1 MEHSRFVHLHCHT
14 EYSLLDGAN
23 KVEKLFQRIKS
34 LKQPAVAMTDHGNMF
49 GAVEFY
55 REAMK
60 QSIKPIIGC
69 EIYVAPTSRFE
80 KKGVDKGPKEY
91 NNHLILLAMNREGY
105 RNLCKLVSLG
115 YMEGFYYKPRI
126 DKELLAELNGGL
138 IALSACL
145 QGEVCQALSAGNI
158 EKAKTAAETYASI
171 FNDRYYIEIQDN
183 KLAEQEKVNR
193 LLVEL
198 AKDLSIPVVATNDC
212 HYGERADFH
221 AHDVLLCVQTG
232 KTVDDDNRLK
242 METDELYLKSMEEI
256 KRGFGYCPEAV
267 ERTLEIADR
276 CNVEIEFGKYHF
288 PAFTPP
294 KEISLD
300 DYLDELAHSGLEER
314 IKGIDDA
321 ALRKAYEDR
330 LEYELDV
337 IKRMQFPGYF
347 LVVADFI
354 NYAKRNGIP
363 VGPGRGSS
371 AGSLVAYALKITDLD
386 PIRHVLLFERF
397 LNPER
402 RSMPDIDVDFC
413 IRGRAQVIQYVKD
426 KYGADRVAQIAT
438 FGTLKAKAA
447 IKDVGRALGFSF
459 AETDAIAKLI
469 PAPKQG
475 FDYPLTES
483 IKMEPRLQDLLKTDP
498 RVKNLMD
505 HALRLEGLTRHAST
519 HAAGVVL
526 SNLPLVDHLPLFVDK
541 EGGIVTQFDMGSVE
555 KIGLVK
561 FDFLGLKTL
570 TLIYDCLKLIETT
583 REVKVDLE
591 HLPLDDK
598 QTYRLLCN
606 GNTTGVFQLES
617 TGIREMTVK
626 IRPNCFED
634 LVAILALY
642 RPGPLD
648 SGMAEEYIKRKH
660 GKEKIKYLHPLL
672 EPVLKDTYGVIVYQ
686 EQVMQIAQVL
696 GGYSMGD
703 ADILRRAMGKK
714 DPEEMAAQRQRFVEG
729 AQKKKIDAQ
738 RAAEIFDQ
746 METFARYGFN
756 KSHSAA
762 YALVSYQTA
771 FLKTHYPV
779 EFMAG
784 LMTSEMG
791 DTDKVIKNLAE
802 CRERE
807 IEVLAP
813 DINES
818 RAHFTPVGD
827 KIRFG
832 LAAVK
837 NVGEKAVEV
846 ILESRAKEGSFDSL
860 YDFCRR
866 VDLTAVNRRVIESLI
881 KCGAFDSTQMSRAR
895 MLAALDE
902 AIRVGQVFQRDSQSN
917 QIDIFGLLGGDSKA
931 AKKPG
936 HVYPQV
942 EEWSSQQSLAFEKE
956 ALGFYITGHP
966 LDKYDRVIK
975 RITSGTIAELK
986 ERAATGDVKI
996 SGVVSALKL
1005 RNTKKGDR
1013 YGSFNLEDKS
1023 GFVEVVAWPDVY
1035 RKSVEFLNS
1044 DDPIYVKGRMEVG
1057 EERMQIFANEI
1068 TSLAQEV
1075 AKSRLNGGANG
1086 KTNGHGDPS
1095 TRAQVIATGR
1105 SVKIPPRLQGDALAE
1120 ATEPKM
1126 DQADAWGLPQGL
1138 KRVHLYVRE
1147 SEVSSDEL
1155 MQLRETLLEH
1165 RGPCAVV
1172 LHLFDSGKDETV
1184 IELPDQIR
1192 VASTPEFEAT
1202 VQRLFGSRVSFHSL
1216 ES

>member
-23 KVEKLFQRIKS
+23 KVDKLFQRIKA

-55 REAMK
+55 REALK
-60 QSIKPIIGC
+60 QGIKPIIGC

-80 KKGVDKGPKEY
+80 KKGIDKGPKEY

-126 DKELLAELNGGL
+126 DKELLKELNGGL

-145 QGEVCQALSAGNI
+145 QGEVCQALSAGNV
-158 EKAKTAAETYASI
+158 EKARGAAETYATL
-171 FNDRYYIEIQDN
+171 FKDRYYIEIQDN

-193 LLVEL
+193 LLLEL

-212 HYGERADFH
+212 HYGERADYH

-232 KTVDDDNRLK
+232 KTVNEDNRLK
-242 METDELYLKSMEEI
+242 METDELYLKSAEEI
-256 KRGFGYCPEAV
+256 KTGFEYCPEAV
-267 ERTLEIADR
+267 ERTLEIAER

-294 KEISLD
+294 KDISLD
-300 DYLDELAHSGLEER
+300 DYLDELAFSGLKER
-314 IKGIDDA
+314 LEGIDDA
-321 ALRKAYEDR
+321 AVRDRYEER
-330 LEYELDV
+330 LKYELDV

-354 NYAKRNGIP
+354 NYAKKNGIP

-371 AGSLVAYALKITDLD
+371 AGSLVAYALRITDLD
-386 PIRHVLLFERF
+386 PMRHVLLFERF

-413 IRGRAQVIQYVKD
+413 IRGRAQVIQYVKE

-475 FDYPLTES
+475 FDYPLTEC
-483 IKMEPRLQDLLKTDP
+483 IKMEPRLADLMKNDP

-570 TLIYDCLKLIETT
+570 TLIHDCVKLIEAT
-583 REVKVDLE
+583 RGVKVDLE

-598 QTYRLLCN
+598 KTYRLLCN

-672 EPVLKDTYGVIVYQ
+672 EPVLKDTHGVIVYQ

-714 DPEEMAAQRQRFVEG
+714 DPEEMAAQRERFVEG
-729 AQKKKIDAQ
+729 AQKERIDSQ
-738 RAAEIFDQ
+738 KAAEIFDQ

-771 FLKTHYPV
+771 YLKTHYPV

-791 DTDKVIKNLAE
+791 DTDKVIKNLGE
-802 CRERE
+802 CREKE

-846 ILESRAKEGSFDSL
+846 ILESRAKEGPFDSL
-860 YDFCRR
+860 FDFCRR
-866 VDLTAVNRRVIESLI
+866 VDLTAVNRRVVESLI

-895 MLAALDE
+895 MIAALDE
-902 AIRVGQVFQRDSQSN
+902 AIRLGQAFQRDSQSS
-917 QIDIFGLLGGDSKA
+917 QIDIFGLLGGENKA
-931 AKKPG
+931 PKKPG
-936 HVYPQV
+936 PLYPEI
-942 EEWSSQQSLAFEKE
+942 EEWSAQQALAFEKE

-966 LDKYDRVIK
+966 LDKYERVIK
-975 RITSGTIAELK
+975 KLTSGTIAELK
-986 ERAATGDVKI
+986 EKAAAGDVKI

-1035 RKSVEFLNS
+1035 RKSVDVLNS
-1044 DDPIYVKGRMEVG
+1044 DDPIFVKGRMEVG
-1057 EERMQIFANEI
+1057 EERMQIFAGEI
-1068 TSLAQEV
+1068 TPLAQEI
-1075 AKSRLNGGANG
+1075 ARLRVNGAPNG
-1086 KTNGHGDPS
+1086 KSNGHG
-1095 TRAQVIATGR
+1095 A
-1105 SVKIPPRLQGDALAE
+1105 K
-1120 ATEPKM
+1120 
-1126 DQADAWGLPQGL
+1126 
-1138 KRVHLYVRE
+1138 VHLYVRE
-1147 SEVSSDEL
+1147 SEVSADEL
-1155 MQLRETLLEH
+1155 VQLRETLLEH
-1165 RGPCAVV
+1165 QGPCVV
-1172 LHLFDSGKDETV
+1172 FLHLLAPGKSETV
-1184 IELPDQIR
+1184 IELPDQVR
-1192 VASTPEFEAT
+1192 VASTPELEAT

>member
-1 MEHSRFVHLHCHT
+1 MEHARFVHLHCHT

-23 KVEKLFQRIKS
+23 KIDKLFARIKA

-55 REAMK
+55 REAM
-60 QSIKPIIGC
+60 SHGIKPIIGC
-69 EIYVAPTSRFE
+69 EIYVAPASRFE
-80 KKGVDKGPKEY
+80 RKGVDKGPKEY
-91 NNHLILLAMNREGY
+91 NNHLILLAMNNEGY

-126 DKELLAELNGGL
+126 DKDLLRELNGGL

-145 QGEVCQALSAGNI
+145 QGEVSQALSAGNP
-158 EKAKTAAETYASI
+158 EKARVAAETYLSM
-171 FNDRYYIEIQDN
+171 FGDRYYIEIQDN

-193 LLVEL
+193 MLVEL
-198 AKDLSIPVVATNDC
+198 AKDLSVPVVATNDC
-212 HYGERADFH
+212 HYGEREDFH

-232 KTVDDDNRLK
+232 KTVVEENRLK
-242 METDELYLKSMEEI
+242 LETDELFLKSAEEI
-256 KRGFGYCPEAV
+256 CGGFEYCPEAV
-267 ERTLEIADR
+267 QRTLEIADR
-276 CNVEIEFGKYHF
+276 CNVEMQFGRYHF
-288 PAFTPP
+288 PTFTPP

-314 IKGIDDA
+314 LRDVADA
-321 ALRKAYEDR
+321 DVRKSYLER
-330 LEYELDV
+330 LEYELGV

-354 NYAKRNGIP
+354 NYAKKNGIP

-447 IKDVGRALGFSF
+447 IRDVGRALGLSF

-475 FDYPLTES
+475 FDFPLTES
-483 IKMEPRLQDLLKTDP
+483 IKMEPRLQELMKNDP
-498 RVKNLMD
+498 RVSTLMQ
-505 HALRLEGLTRHAST
+505 HALRLEGLVRHAST

-541 EGGIVTQFDMGSVE
+541 DGGIVTQFDMSAVE

-570 TLIYDCLKLIETT
+570 TLIHDCLDLIRVARGENI
-583 REVKVDLE
+583 DLE
-591 HLPLDDK
+591 RLALDDK
-598 QTYRLLCN
+598 KTYRTLCN

-660 GKEKIKYLHPLL
+660 GKEKIVYLHPLL
-672 EPVLKDTYGVIVYQ
+672 EPILKDTYGVIVYQ
-686 EQVMQIAQVL
+686 EQVMQIVQVL

-714 DPEEMAAQRQRFVEG
+714 DPEEMAAQRERFIEG
-729 AQKKKIDAQ
+729 AQKKKIEGK
-738 RAAEIFDQ
+738 RATEIFDQ

-771 FLKTHYPV
+771 YLKTHYPV
-779 EFMAG
+779 EFMAA

-802 CRERE
+802 CRDKG

-818 RAHFTPVGD
+818 RADFTPVGD

-837 NVGEKAVEV
+837 NVGEKAVEM
-846 ILESRAKEGSFDSL
+846 ILEKRESEGAFESL
-860 YDFCRR
+860 FDFCRR
-866 VDLTAVNRRVIESLI
+866 VDLTAVNRRVIENLI
-881 KCGAFDSTQMSRAR
+881 KCGAFDSTQTGRAR
-895 MLAALDE
+895 MMAALDD
-902 AIRVGQVFQRDSQSN
+902 AMRIGQAHQRDQQSN
-917 QIDIFGLLGGDSKA
+917 QIDIFAMLGAPVKGSKRPGDI
-931 AKKPG
+931 
-936 HVYPQV
+936 YPHIA
-942 EEWSSQQSLAFEKE
+942 EWSAQESLAFEKE
-956 ALGFYITGHP
+956 ALGFYISGHP
-966 LDKYDRVIK
+966 LDKYDKVIRK
-975 RITSGTIAELK
+975 MTSGTAAAVK
-986 ERAATGDVKI
+986 ERAAAGDVKLA
-996 SGVVSALKL
+996 GVVSALKL
-1005 RNTKKGDR
+1005 KNTKKGER
-1013 YGSFNLEDKS
+1013 YAGFNLEDKS
-1023 GFVEVVAWPDVY
+1023 GFIEVIAWPDVY
-1035 RKSVEFLNS
+1035 RKCMEVLGT
-1044 DDPIYVKGRMEVG
+1044 DDPIFVKGRLEVG
-1057 EERMQIFANEI
+1057 EERIQVIANEI
-1068 TSLAQEV
+1068 T
-1075 AKSRLNGGANG
+1075 
-1086 KTNGHGDPS
+1086 
-1095 TRAQVIATGR
+1095 
-1105 SVKIPPRLQGDALAE
+1105 ALAE
-1120 ATEPKM
+1120 ASAKIRSNGNGKTGAANGDRLELYLRENEVS
-1126 DQADAWGLPQGL
+1126 ADDLVRLRDTLLNYPGPCTVF
-1138 KRVHLYVRE
+1138 VHLVDGSRG
-1147 SEVSSDEL
+1147 
-1155 MQLRETLLEH
+1155 ETI
-1165 RGPCAVV
+1165 
-1172 LHLFDSGKDETV
+1172 
-1184 IELPDQIR
+1184 IELPDQVR
-1192 VASTPEFEAT
+1192 VASTPELEQSLVKILGA
-1202 VQRLFGSRVSFHSL
+1202 RVSFHSL
-1216 ES
+1216 DY

>member
-23 KVEKLFQRIKS
+23 KVDKLFERIKA

-55 REAMK
+55 REAM
-60 QSIKPIIGC
+60 SHGIKPIIGC

-91 NNHLILLAMNREGY
+91 NNHLILLAMNKEGY

-115 YMEGFYYKPRI
+115 FMEGFYYKPRI
-126 DKELLAELNGGL
+126 DKDLLRELNGGL

-145 QGEVCQALSAGNI
+145 QGEVSQALNYGVY
-158 EKAKTAAETYASI
+158 EKAKAAAETYATI
-171 FNDRYYIEIQDN
+171 FGDRYYIEIQDN

-193 LLVEL
+193 QLVEL
-198 AKDLSIPVVATNDC
+198 AKELSIPVVATNDC

-232 KTVDDDNRLK
+232 KTVSDDNRLK
-242 METDELYLKSMEEI
+242 IETDELYLKSADEMNQ
-256 KRGFGYCPEAV
+256 GFDYCPGAV

-276 CNVEIEFGKYHF
+276 CNVDIEFGKYHF
-288 PAFTPP
+288 PNFTPP

-300 DYLDELAHSGLEER
+300 DYLDELAHQGLEQRLE
-314 IKGIDDA
+314 GIIDA
-321 ALRKAYEDR
+321 ELRKSYVER

-354 NYAKRNGIP
+354 NYAKENGIP

-447 IKDVGRALGFSF
+447 IRDVGRALGLSF

-475 FDYPLTES
+475 FDYPLTEAM
-483 IKMEPRLQDLLKTDP
+483 KMEPRLGEMMKNDP
-498 RVKNLMD
+498 RIKTLMD
-505 HALRLEGLTRHAST
+505 HALRLEGLVRHAST

-541 EGGIVTQFDMGSVE
+541 EGGIVTQYDMSCVE

-570 TLIYDCLKLIETT
+570 TLIHDCLKLIEIT
-583 REVKVDLE
+583 RGETMDVNR
-591 HLPLDDK
+591 LPLDDK
-598 QTYRLLCN
+598 KTYRTLCN

-672 EPVLKDTYGVIVYQ
+672 DTILKDTYGVIVYQ

-696 GGYSMGD
+696 GGYTMGD

-714 DPEEMAAQRQRFVEG
+714 DPQEMAAQRERFVDG
-729 AQKKKIDAQ
+729 ARAKKIDEKKAT
-738 RAAEIFDQ
+738 EIFDQ

-771 FLKTHYPV
+771 YLKTHYPV
-779 EFMAG
+779 EFMAS

-791 DTDKVIKNLAE
+791 DTDKVIKNLSE
-802 CRERE
+802 CRAKD

-813 DINES
+813 DVNES
-818 RAHFTPVGD
+818 RADFTPIGD
-827 KIRFG
+827 KVRFG

-846 ILESRAKEGSFDSL
+846 ILESRSKDGPFSSL
-860 YDFCRR
+860 FDFCRR
-866 VDLTAVNRRVIESLI
+866 VDMTAVNRRVIESLI
-881 KCGAFDSTQMSRAR
+881 KCGAFDATQVSRAR
-895 MLAALDE
+895 MIGALDD
-902 AIRVGQVFQRDSQSN
+902 AMKTGQSHQRDESSH
-917 QIDIFGLLGGDSKA
+917 QIDIFAMLGTP
-931 AKKPG
+931 AKGASKPG
-936 HVYPQV
+936 DVYPQV
-942 EEWSSQQSLAFEKE
+942 TEWTSQETLAFEKE

-966 LDKYDRVIK
+966 LDKFDRVLN
-975 RITSGTIAELK
+975 RITSGTISVLK
-986 ERAATGDVKI
+986 EKAQPGEIKMG
-996 SGVVSALKL
+996 GVVSALKL

-1013 YGSFNLEDKS
+1013 YANFNLEDKT
-1023 GFVEVVAWPDVY
+1023 GFIEVITWPDTY
-1035 RKSVEFLNS
+1035 KRSAELLGA
-1044 DDPIYVKGRMEVG
+1044 DDPIFVKGRLEVG
-1057 EERMQIFANEI
+1057 EERMQVIANEVVL
-1068 TSLAQEV
+1068 LAEA
-1075 AKSRLNGGANG
+1075 AKNQKNGHANG
-1086 KTNGHGDPS
+1086 KSNGNGE
-1095 TRAQVIATGR
+1095 
-1105 SVKIPPRLQGDALAE
+1105 KI
-1120 ATEPKM
+1120 
-1126 DQADAWGLPQGL
+1126 
-1138 KRVHLYVRE
+1138 HLYVRE
-1147 SEVSSDEL
+1147 SEVSADEL
-1155 MQLRETLLEH
+1155 VRLRDTLLDYP
-1165 RGPCAVV
+1165 GPATVY
-1172 LHLFDSGKDETV
+1172 LHMLASANGETI
-1184 IELPDQIR
+1184 IELPEQVRI
-1192 VASTPEFEAT
+1192 ASSQELTAT
-1202 VQRLFGSRVSFHSL
+1202 VERLFGSRVSFHSL
-1216 ES
+1216 DS

>member
-1 MEHSRFVHLHCHT
+1 MEHSGFVHLHCHT

-23 KVEKLFQRIKS
+23 KVDKLFHRIKM

-55 REAMK
+55 REAI
-60 QSIKPIIGC
+60 SHGIKPIIGC

-80 KKGVDKGPKEY
+80 KKGVDRGPKEY
-91 NNHLILLAMNREGY
+91 NNHLILLAMNRDGY

-126 DKELLAELNGGL
+126 DKELLKELNGGL

-145 QGEVCQALSAGNI
+145 QGEVSQALSSGNV
-158 EKAKTAAETYASI
+158 EKAKTAAESYLSI
-171 FNDRYYIEIQDN
+171 FGDRYYIEIQDN

-193 LLVEL
+193 LLVEM
-198 AKDLSIPVVATNDC
+198 ARDLSVPVVATNDC
-212 HYGERADFH
+212 HYGERDDFH

-232 KTVDDDNRLK
+232 KTVTDDNRLK
-242 METDELYLKSMEEI
+242 LETDELYLKSAEEMI
-256 KRGFGYCPEAV
+256 SGFDYCPGAV
-267 ERTLEIADR
+267 ERTLEIAER
-276 CNVEIEFGKYHF
+276 CHVEMEFGKYHF
-288 PAFTPP
+288 PTYTPP

-300 DYLDELAHSGLEER
+300 DYLDELARSGLKERLADIEEPE
-314 IKGIDDA
+314 
-321 ALRKAYEDR
+321 LRASYLER
-330 LEYELDV
+330 LEYELGV

-354 NYAKRNGIP
+354 NYAKQNGIP

-447 IKDVGRALGFSF
+447 IKDVGRALGFTF
-459 AETDAIAKLI
+459 AETDMIAKLI

-483 IKMEPRLQDLLKTDP
+483 MKMEPRLPELMKSDP
-498 RVKNLMD
+498 RVKTLIE
-505 HALRLEGLTRHAST
+505 HALRLEGLVRHASM

-541 EGGIVTQFDMGSVE
+541 EGGIVTQFDMSCVE

-570 TLIYDCLKLIETT
+570 TLIHDCLKLIESTQG
-583 REVKVDLE
+583 VKIDLE
-591 HLPLDDK
+591 RLPLDDK
-598 QTYRLLCN
+598 KTYRLLCK

-660 GKEKIKYLHPLL
+660 GKENFKYLHPHL

-686 EQVMQIAQVL
+686 EQVMQIAQIL
-696 GGYSMGD
+696 GGYTMGD

-714 DPEEMAAQRQRFVEG
+714 DPEEMAAQRERFVEG
-729 AQKKKIDAQ
+729 ARKKNIDEKTAT
-738 RAAEIFDQ
+738 EIFDQ

-771 FLKTHYPV
+771 YLKSHYPV
-779 EFMAG
+779 EFMAA

-802 CRERE
+802 CREKG

-818 RAHFTPVGD
+818 RSDFTPVGA
-827 KIRFG
+827 KVRFG

-837 NVGEKAVEV
+837 SVGEKAVEV
-846 ILESRAKEGSFDSL
+846 ILESRRRDGAFESL
-860 YDFCRR
+860 FDFCRR
-866 VDLTAVNRRVIESLI
+866 VDLTAVNRRVIENLI
-881 KCGAFDSTQMSRAR
+881 NCGAFDSTQVSRAR
-895 MLAALDE
+895 MIGALDE
-902 AIRVGQVFQRDSQSN
+902 AIRAGQAHQRDEASN
-917 QIDIFGLLGGDSKA
+917 QIDIFSLLGTPGKGPNRPGD
-931 AKKPG
+931 
-936 HVYPQV
+936 VYPQV
-942 EEWSSQQSLAFEKE
+942 KDWSQQELLVFEKE

-966 LDKYDRVIK
+966 LDKYERVIK
-975 RITSGTIAELK
+975 RVISGTAAGIK
-986 ERAATGDVKI
+986 ERPVTGEVKLA
-996 SGVVSALKL
+996 GVVSALKL

-1013 YGSFNLEDKS
+1013 YGSFNLEDKT
-1023 GFVEVVAWPDVY
+1023 GFLEVIAWPEIY
-1035 RKSVEFLNS
+1035 KKSSALLGA
-1044 DDPIYVKGRMEVG
+1044 DDPIFIKGKLEVG
-1057 EERMQIFANEI
+1057 EDRMQIIANEI
-1068 TSLAQEV
+1068 MPLSEAA
-1075 AKSRLNGGANG
+1075 AKVRALGNGSPSRNG
-1086 KTNGHGDPS
+1086 S
-1095 TRAQVIATGR
+1095 
-1105 SVKIPPRLQGDALAE
+1105 SE
-1120 ATEPKM
+1120 
-1126 DQADAWGLPQGL
+1126 
-1138 KRVHLYVRE
+1138 RVHLYVHE
-1147 SEVSSDEL
+1147 AETSAHDLV
-1155 MQLRETLLEH
+1155 QLREALLNCP
-1165 RGPCAVV
+1165 GSSTVI
-1172 LHLFDSGKDETV
+1172 LHLLAEGVSETL

-1192 VASTPEFEAT
+1192 VASGPELESI
-1202 VQRLFGSRVSFHSL
+1202 VSKLFGPRISFRSL

>member
-1 MEHSRFVHLHCHT
+1 MEHSSFVHLHCHT

-23 KVEKLFQRIKS
+23 KVDKLFQRIKM

-55 REAMK
+55 REAI
-60 QSIKPIIGC
+60 SHGIKPIIGC
-69 EIYVAPTSRFE
+69 EIYVAPSSRFE
-80 KKGVDKGPKEY
+80 KKGVDRGPKEY
-91 NNHLILLAMNREGY
+91 NNHLILLAMNKEGY

-126 DKELLAELNGGL
+126 DKELLKELNGGL

-145 QGEVCQALSAGNI
+145 QGEVSQALSSGNI
-158 EKAKTAAETYASI
+158 EKAKIAAESYLSM
-171 FNDRYYIEIQDN
+171 FGDRYYIEVQDN

-198 AKDLSIPVVATNDC
+198 ARDLSIPVVATNDC
-212 HYGERADFH
+212 HYGERDDFH

-232 KTVDDDNRLK
+232 KTVTDDNRLK
-242 METDELYLKSMEEI
+242 LDTDELYLKSAEEMI
-256 KRGFGYCPEAV
+256 GGFDYCPGAV
-267 ERTLEIADR
+267 ERTLEIAGR
-276 CNVEIEFGKYHF
+276 CHVEMEFGKYHF
-288 PAFTPP
+288 PTYTPP
-294 KEISLD
+294 KDISLD
-300 DYLDELAHSGLEER
+300 DYLDELAHSGLDER
-314 IKGIDDA
+314 LAGIDEPE
-321 ALRKAYEDR
+321 LRASYLER
-330 LEYELDV
+330 LEYELGV

-347 LVVADFI
+347 LIVADFI
-354 NYAKRNGIP
+354 NYAKQNGIP

-447 IKDVGRALGFSF
+447 IKDVGRALGFTF
-459 AETDAIAKLI
+459 AETDMIAKLI

-475 FDYPLTES
+475 FDHPLTES
-483 IKMEPRLQDLLKTDP
+483 MKMEPRLPELMKSDP
-498 RVKNLMD
+498 RVKTLIE
-505 HALRLEGLTRHAST
+505 HALRLEGLVRHAST

-541 EGGIVTQFDMGSVE
+541 EGGIVTQFDMSCVE

-570 TLIYDCLKLIETT
+570 TLIHDCLKLIEATQG
-583 REVKVDLE
+583 VKIDLE
-591 HLPLDDK
+591 RLPLDDK
-598 QTYRLLCN
+598 KTYRLLCN

-660 GKEKIKYLHPLL
+660 GKENFKYLHPHL

-686 EQVMQIAQVL
+686 EQVMQIAQIL
-696 GGYSMGD
+696 GGYTMGD

-714 DPEEMAAQRQRFVEG
+714 DPEEMAAQRERFVEG
-729 AQKKKIDAQ
+729 AREKSIEDKTAT
-738 RAAEIFDQ
+738 EIFDQ

-771 FLKTHYPV
+771 YLKSHYAV
-779 EFMAG
+779 EFMAA

-802 CRERE
+802 CREKG

-818 RAHFTPVGD
+818 RSDFTPVGA
-827 KIRFG
+827 KVRFG

-837 NVGEKAVEV
+837 SVGEKAVDV
-846 ILESRAKEGSFDSL
+846 ILESRRRDGAFQSL
-860 YDFCRR
+860 FDFCRR
-866 VDLTAVNRRVIESLI
+866 VDLTAVNRRVIENLI
-881 KCGAFDSTQMSRAR
+881 NCGAFDSTQVSRAR
-895 MLAALDE
+895 MIGALDE
-902 AIRVGQVFQRDSQSN
+902 AIRAGQAHQRDQASN
-917 QIDIFGLLGGDSKA
+917 QIDIFTLLGTPGKAPNRPGD
-931 AKKPG
+931 
-936 HVYPQV
+936 VYPPV
-942 EEWSSQQSLAFEKE
+942 KEWSQQELLVFEKE

-966 LDKYDRVIK
+966 LDKYDRMIK
-975 RITSGTIAELK
+975 KLISGTAAGIKEKPIAGE
-986 ERAATGDVKI
+986 VKLV
-996 SGVVSALKL
+996 GVVSALKL

-1013 YGSFNLEDKS
+1013 YGSFNLEDKT
-1023 GFVEVVAWPDVY
+1023 GFLEVIAWPEIY
-1035 RKSVEFLNS
+1035 KKSAELLGS
-1044 DDPIYVKGRMEVG
+1044 DDPIFIKGKLEVG
-1057 EERMQIFANEI
+1057 EDRMQIIANEI
-1068 TSLAQEV
+1068 MPLPEAV
-1075 AKSRLNGGANG
+1075 AKVRTLGNGSSNRNG
-1086 KTNGHGDPS
+1086 NS
-1095 TRAQVIATGR
+1095 
-1105 SVKIPPRLQGDALAE
+1105 E
-1120 ATEPKM
+1120 
-1126 DQADAWGLPQGL
+1126 
-1138 KRVHLYVRE
+1138 RVHLYVRE
-1147 SEVSSDEL
+1147 SEISAQEL
-1155 MQLRETLLEH
+1155 VQLREALLNCP
-1165 RGPCAVV
+1165 GSSTVI
-1172 LHLFDSGKDETV
+1172 LHLLAQGVSETV

-1192 VASTPEFEAT
+1192 VASGPEL
-1202 VQRLFGSRVSFHSL
+1202 VVLVSKLFGPRISFRSL

>member
-23 KVEKLFQRIKS
+23 KIDKLFERIKS

-55 REAMK
+55 RQAM
-60 QSIKPIIGC
+60 SHGIKPIIGC
-69 EIYVAPTSRFE
+69 EIYVAPGSRFE

-91 NNHLILLAMNREGY
+91 NNHLILLAMNHEGY

-115 YMEGFYYKPRI
+115 FMEGFYYKPRI
-126 DKELLAELNGGL
+126 DKDLLKDFNGGL

-145 QGEVCQALSAGNI
+145 QGEVAQALMLGHM
-158 EKAKTAAETYASI
+158 EKAKAAAESYAEI
-171 FNDRYYIEIQDN
+171 FHDRYYIEIQDN
-183 KLAEQEKVNR
+183 KLPQQEQVNP

-198 AKDLSIPVVATNDC
+198 AKDLSLPVVATNDC
-212 HYGERADFH
+212 HYGEREDYN

-232 KTVDDDNRLK
+232 KTVHEDNRLK
-242 METDELYLKSMEEI
+242 METDELYLKSGEEI
-256 KRGFGYCPEAV
+256 RKGFEYCPEAV
-267 ERTLEIADR
+267 ERTLEIAER

-288 PAFTPP
+288 PTYTPP
-294 KEISLD
+294 KAISLD
-300 DYLDELAHSGLEER
+300 DYLDELAHAGLEER
-314 IKGIDDA
+314 LEGVTDPEVK
-321 ALRKAYEDR
+321 KAYTER
-330 LEYELDV
+330 LDYELDV

-354 NYAKRNGIP
+354 NYAKQNGIP

-413 IRGRAQVIQYVKD
+413 IRGRAQVIQYVKE

-475 FDYPLTES
+475 FDYPLTEC
-483 IKMEPRLQDLLKTDP
+483 IKMESRLPELMKSDP
-498 RVKNLMD
+498 RVKNLID

-541 EGGIVTQFDMGSVE
+541 EGGIVTQFDMDSVE

-570 TLIYDCLKLIETT
+570 TLLHDCLELIEQS
-583 REVKVDLE
+583 RGERLDLNR
-591 HLPLDDK
+591 LSLDDK
-598 QTYRLLCN
+598 KTYRLLCD

-617 TGIREMTVK
+617 GGIREMTK
-626 IRPNCFED
+626 RIRPNCFED

-648 SGMAEEYIKRKH
+648 SGMAESYIKRKH
-660 GKEKIKYLHPLL
+660 GKEKTSYLHRLL

-714 DPEEMAAQRQRFVEG
+714 DPEEMAAQRDRFVEG
-729 AQKKKIDAQ
+729 AQKKNIDAQ
-738 RAAEIFDQ
+738 RATEIFDQ

-771 FLKTHYPV
+771 YLKTHYPV
-779 EFMAG
+779 EFMAA

-802 CRERE
+802 CRNKE

-818 RAHFTPVGD
+818 RSDFTPVGY

-846 ILESRAKEGSFDSL
+846 ILQSREKDGPFQSL
-860 YDFCRR
+860 FDFCRR
-866 VDLTAVNRRVIESLI
+866 VDLTAVNRRVVESLI
-881 KCGAFDSTQMSRAR
+881 KCGAFDSTQVSRTR
-895 MLAALDE
+895 MMGALEE
-902 AIRVGQVFQRDSQSN
+902 AMRFGQTFQRGQESN
-917 QIDIFGLLGGDSKA
+917 QIDIFTMLGSPTPA

-936 HVYPQV
+936 DIYPQV
-942 EEWSSQQSLAFEKE
+942 TEWSGQESLAFEKE
-956 ALGFYITGHP
+956 ALGFYISGHP
-966 LDKYDRVIK
+966 LDKYERVLK
-975 RITSGTIAELK
+975 RITSGAISDLK
-986 ERAATGDVKI
+986 EKASPGDVKI
-996 SGVVSALKL
+996 GGVVSALKL

-1013 YGSFNLEDKS
+1013 YGSFNVEDKS
-1023 GFVEVVAWPDVY
+1023 GFIEVIAWPDVY
-1035 RKSVEFLNS
+1035 KKCADVLGA
-1044 DDPIYVKGRMEVG
+1044 DDPIFLKGRLEVG
-1057 EERMQIFANEI
+1057 EERIQIIANEV
-1068 TSLAQEV
+1068 T
-1075 AKSRLNGGANG
+1075 
-1086 KTNGHGDPS
+1086 
-1095 TRAQVIATGR
+1095 
-1105 SVKIPPRLQGDALAE
+1105 ALAE
-1120 ATEPKM
+1120 VAAKGR
-1126 DQADAWGLPQGL
+1126 ADNGEKPNG
-1138 KRVHLYVRE
+1138 KSDPVHLYVCE
-1147 SEVSSDEL
+1147 SEISADEL
-1155 MQLRETLLEH
+1155 NQLRDTLLDYP
-1165 RGPCAVV
+1165 GPSAVFLHV
-1172 LHLFDSGKDETV
+1172 LASPKGETV
-1184 IELPDQIR
+1184 IELPDQVR
-1192 VASTPEFEAT
+1192 VASTPELEAI
-1202 VQRLFGSRVSFHSL
+1202 VEQRFGTRIAFHSL
-1216 ES
+1216 VS

>member
-23 KVEKLFQRIKS
+23 KVDKLFGRIKA

-55 REAMK
+55 REAI
-60 QSIKPIIGC
+60 SHGIKPIIGC

-105 RNLCKLVSLG
+105 RNLCRLVSLG

-126 DKELLAELNGGL
+126 DKELLKEFNGGL

-145 QGEVCQALSAGNI
+145 QGEVSQALNYGLY
-158 EKAKTAAETYASI
+158 EKARSAAESYARI
-171 FNDRYYIEIQDN
+171 FGDRYYIEIQDN
-183 KLAEQEKVNR
+183 KLPEQEKVNPQ
-193 LLVEL
+193 LVEL
-198 AKDLSIPVVATNDC
+198 AHQLSLPVVATNDC

-232 KTVDDDNRLK
+232 KTLAEENRLK
-242 METDELYLKSMEEI
+242 LETDELYLKSAEEML
-256 KRGFGYCPEAV
+256 RGFDFCPGAL

-288 PAFTPP
+288 PNFTPP

-300 DYLDELAHSGLEER
+300 DYLDELAHQGLEER
-314 IKGIDDA
+314 LEGIDDP
-321 ALRKAYEDR
+321 ALRKTYLER

-354 NYAKRNGIP
+354 NYAKQSGIP

-386 PIRHVLLFERF
+386 PIRHILLFERF

-447 IKDVGRALGFSF
+447 IKDVGRALGLSF

-475 FDYPLTES
+475 FDYPLTEAM
-483 IKMEPRLQDLLKTDP
+483 KMEPRLGELMKSDSRIKT
-498 RVKNLMD
+498 LME
-505 HALRLEGLTRHAST
+505 HALRLEGLVRHAST

-541 EGGIVTQFDMGSVE
+541 EGGIVTQYDMSAVE

-570 TLIYDCLKLIETT
+570 TLIHDCLKLIEIAQA
-583 REVKVDLE
+583 EKIDINA
-591 HLPLDDK
+591 LPLDDK
-598 QTYRLLCN
+598 KTYRTLCN

-660 GKEKIKYLHPLL
+660 GKEKFKYLHPLL
-672 EPVLKDTYGVIVYQ
+672 ESILKDTYGVIVYQ

-696 GGYSMGD
+696 AGYSMGD

-714 DPEEMAAQRQRFVEG
+714 DPEEMAAQRDRFVSG
-729 AQKKKIDAQ
+729 AKTKKIDEK
-738 RAAEIFDQ
+738 RATEIFDQ

-771 FLKTHYPV
+771 YLKTHYPV
-779 EFMAG
+779 EFMAA

-791 DTDKVIKNLAE
+791 DTDKIIKNLGE
-802 CRERE
+802 CRDKG

-818 RAHFTPVGD
+818 RADFTPVND

-846 ILESRAKEGSFDSL
+846 ILESRSTGGSFESL
-860 YDFCRR
+860 FDFCRR
-866 VDLTAVNRRVIESLI
+866 VDMAAVNRRVIESLI
-881 KCGAFDSTQMSRAR
+881 KCGAFDGMAVSRAR
-895 MLAALDE
+895 MNGALDE
-902 AIRVGQVFQRDSQSN
+902 AMRVGQAYQRDLSSN
-917 QIDIFGLLGGDSKA
+917 QIDIFAMLGTPFKSA
-931 AKKPG
+931 MKPG
-936 HVYPQV
+936 DVYAQV
-942 EEWSSQQSLAFEKE
+942 PEWSAQESLAFEKE
-956 ALGFYITGHP
+956 ALGFYISGHP
-966 LDKYDRVIK
+966 LDKFERVLTKITNGAITAIK
-975 RITSGTIAELK
+975 EKALSGE
-986 ERAATGDVKI
+986 VKI
-996 SGVVSALKL
+996 GGVVSALKL

-1013 YGSFNLEDKS
+1013 YGSFNLEDKT
-1023 GFVEVVAWPDVY
+1023 GFIEVITWPDVY
-1035 RKSVEFLNS
+1035 KKCADLLGA
-1044 DDPIYVKGRMEVG
+1044 DDPIFIKGRLEVG
-1057 EERMQIFANEI
+1057 EER
-1068 TSLAQEV
+1068 L
-1075 AKSRLNGGANG
+1075 
-1086 KTNGHGDPS
+1086 
-1095 TRAQVIATGR
+1095 QVIANEVLSLSEAAKNHKNGNGKPNGNGTGEKVHVYIR
-1105 SVKIPPRLQGDALAE
+1105 E
-1120 ATEPKM
+1120 A
-1126 DQADAWGLPQGL
+1126 
-1138 KRVHLYVRE
+1138 
-1147 SEVSSDEL
+1147 EVSADEL
-1155 MQLRETLLEH
+1155 VRLRDTLLDYPG
-1165 RGPCAVV
+1165 RATVF
-1172 LHLFDSGKDETV
+1172 LHMLTSPNGETV
-1184 IELPDQIR
+1184 IELPEQVRIN
-1192 VASTPEFEAT
+1192 SSPELEQT
-1202 VQRLFGSRVSFHSL
+1202 VERLFGPRVAFHALNS
-1216 ES
+1216 

>member
-23 KVEKLFQRIKS
+23 KVDKMFERIKA
-34 LKQPAVAMTDHGNMF
+34 LNQPAVAMTDHGNMF
-49 GAVEFY
+49 GAIEFY
-55 REAMK
+55 REAK
-60 QSIKPIIGC
+60 SRGIKPIIGF
-69 EIYVAPTSRFE
+69 EIYVAPTNRFE

-91 NNHLILLAMNREGY
+91 NNHLILLAMNNEGY

-115 YMEGFYYKPRI
+115 YIEGFYYKPRI
-126 DKELLAELNGGL
+126 DKELLREFNAGL

-145 QGEVCQALSAGNI
+145 QGEVSQALNYGNY
-158 EKAKTAAETYASI
+158 EKAKLAVEQYASI
-171 FNDRYYIEIQDN
+171 FGDRYYIEIQDN

-198 AKDLSIPVVATNDC
+198 AKDTSIPVVATNDC
-212 HYGERADFH
+212 HYGERADYH
-221 AHDVLLCVQTG
+221 AHDILLCVQTG
-232 KTVDDDNRLK
+232 KTLNDENRLK
-242 METDELYLKSMEEI
+242 IETDELYLKSAQEMMQ
-256 KRGFGYCPEAV
+256 GFDFCPGAV
-267 ERTLEIADR
+267 ERTVEIANR
-276 CNVEIEFGKYHF
+276 CNVEIDFGKYHF
-288 PAFTPP
+288 PNFTPP

-300 DYLDELAHSGLEER
+300 DYLVELAKKGLEER
-314 IKGIDDA
+314 LEGVTDPDV
-321 ALRKAYEDR
+321 RKTYAER
-330 LEYELDV
+330 LDYELGV
-337 IKRMQFPGYF
+337 IIDMQFPGYF

-354 NYAKRNGIP
+354 NYAKQNGIP

-371 AGSLVAYALKITDLD
+371 AGSLVAYALRITDLD

-402 RSMPDIDVDFC
+402 KSMPDIDVDFC

-459 AETDAIAKLI
+459 AETDTIAKLI

-483 IKMEPRLQDLLKTDP
+483 IKMEPRLADLMKNDP

-570 TLIYDCLKLIETT
+570 SLIHDCLTLIEMT
-583 REVKVDLE
+583 RREKIDITRLA
-591 HLPLDDK
+591 LDDK
-598 QTYRLLCN
+598 KTYRTLCN

-660 GKEKIKYLHPLL
+660 GKEKIKHLHPLL

-696 GGYSMGD
+696 GGYTMGD

-714 DPEEMAAQRQRFVEG
+714 DPEEMAAQRERFVQG
-729 AQKKKIDAQ
+729 AQRQGIDGKK
-738 RAAEIFDQ
+738 AAEIFDQ

-771 FLKTHYPV
+771 YLKTHYPV
-779 EFMAG
+779 EFMAA

-802 CRERE
+802 CRDKG

-818 RAHFTPVGD
+818 LPDFTPV
-827 KIRFG
+827 
-832 LAAVK
+832 
-837 NVGEKAVEV
+837 
-846 ILESRAKEGSFDSL
+846 
-860 YDFCRR
+860 
-866 VDLTAVNRRVIESLI
+866 
-881 KCGAFDSTQMSRAR
+881 
-895 MLAALDE
+895 
-902 AIRVGQVFQRDSQSN
+902 
-917 QIDIFGLLGGDSKA
+917 
-931 AKKPG
+931 
-936 HVYPQV
+936 
-942 EEWSSQQSLAFEKE
+942 
-956 ALGFYITGHP
+956 
-966 LDKYDRVIK
+966 
-975 RITSGTIAELK
+975 
-986 ERAATGDVKI
+986 
-996 SGVVSALKL
+996 
-1005 RNTKKGDR
+1005 
-1013 YGSFNLEDKS
+1013 
-1023 GFVEVVAWPDVY
+1023 
-1035 RKSVEFLNS
+1035 
-1044 DDPIYVKGRMEVG
+1044 
-1057 EERMQIFANEI
+1057 
-1068 TSLAQEV
+1068 
-1075 AKSRLNGGANG
+1075 
-1086 KTNGHGDPS
+1086 
-1095 TRAQVIATGR
+1095 
-1105 SVKIPPRLQGDALAE
+1105 
-1120 ATEPKM
+1120 
-1126 DQADAWGLPQGL
+1126 
-1138 KRVHLYVRE
+1138 
-1147 SEVSSDEL
+1147 
-1155 MQLRETLLEH
+1155 
-1165 RGPCAVV
+1165 
-1172 LHLFDSGKDETV
+1172 
-1184 IELPDQIR
+1184 
-1192 VASTPEFEAT
+1192 
-1202 VQRLFGSRVSFHSL
+1202 
-1216 ES
+1216 

>member
-23 KVEKLFQRIKS
+23 KVDKLFGRIKAMN
-34 LKQPAVAMTDHGNMF
+34 QPAVAMTDHGNMF
-49 GAVEFY
+49 GAIEFY
-55 REAMK
+55 REAM
-60 QSIKPIIGC
+60 SHGIKPIIGC

-91 NNHLILLAMNREGY
+91 NNHLILLAMNNEGY

-126 DKELLAELNGGL
+126 DKELLKEFNGGL

-145 QGEVCQALSAGNI
+145 QGEVSQALNYGNY
-158 EKAKTAAETYASI
+158 EKAKAAVEQYASI
-171 FNDRYYIEIQDN
+171 FGDRYYIEIQDN

-198 AKDLSIPVVATNDC
+198 AKEVSIPVVATNDC

-232 KTVDDDNRLK
+232 KTVNEENRLK
-242 METDELYLKSMEEI
+242 METDELYLKSAEEMVL
-256 KRGFGYCPEAV
+256 GFDYCPGAV
-267 ERTLEIADR
+267 ERTLEIAGR
-276 CNVEIEFGKYHF
+276 CNLEIEFGKYHF
-288 PAFTPP
+288 PNFTPP

-300 DYLDELAHSGLEER
+300 DYLDELAYEGLDER
-314 IKGIDDA
+314 LKDITDPEV
-321 ALRKAYEDR
+321 RKSYRER
-330 LEYELDV
+330 LEYELGV
-337 IKRMQFPGYF
+337 IKDMQFPGYF

-371 AGSLVAYALKITDLD
+371 AGSLVAYALRITDLD

-402 RSMPDIDVDFC
+402 KSMPDIDVDFC

-447 IKDVGRALGFSF
+447 IRDVGRAIGLSF
-459 AETDAIAKLI
+459 AETDEIAKLI

-475 FDYPLTES
+475 FDYPLTEAM
-483 IKMEPRLQDLLKTDP
+483 KMEPRIPELMKNDP
-498 RVKNLMD
+498 RIKTLMD
-505 HALRLEGLTRHAST
+505 HALRLEGLVRHAST

-541 EGGIVTQFDMGSVE
+541 EGGIVTQYEMSWVE

-570 TLIYDCLKLIETT
+570 TLIHDCLKLIEVT
-583 REVKVDLE
+583 RGEKVDIE
-591 HLPLDDK
+591 QLPLDDK
-598 QTYRLLCN
+598 KTYRTLCQ

-648 SGMAEEYIKRKH
+648 SGMADDFIKRKS
-660 GKEKIKYLHPLL
+660 GKEKVKYLHPLL
-672 EPVLKDTYGVIVYQ
+672 ETILKDTYGVIVYQ
-686 EQVMQIAQVL
+686 EQVMQTAQIL
-696 GGYSMGD
+696 AGYTMGE

-714 DPEEMAAQRQRFVEG
+714 DTEEMAAQRDRFASG
-729 AQKKKIDAQ
+729 ASAKKIDEKKAT
-738 RAAEIFDQ
+738 EIFDQ
-746 METFARYGFN
+746 METFGRYGFN

-771 FLKTHYPV
+771 YLKTHYPV
-779 EFMAG
+779 EFMAA
-784 LMTSEMG
+784 LLTSEMG
-791 DTDKVIKNLAE
+791 DTDKVIKNLSE
-802 CRERE
+802 CRDKD

-818 RAHFTPVGD
+818 LSNFTPVGG

-832 LAAVK
+832 MAGVK

-846 ILESRAKEGSFDSL
+846 ILQSRSTDGPFDSL
-860 YDFCRR
+860 FDFCRR
-866 VDLTAVNRRVIESLI
+866 VDMAAVNRRVIESLI
-881 KCGAFDSTQMSRAR
+881 KCGAFDSTQVSRAR
-895 MLAALDE
+895 MTGALDD
-902 AIRVGQVFQRDSQSN
+902 AMKIGQAHQRDQASN
-917 QIDIFGLLGGDSKA
+917 QIDIFAMLGTPSKGA
-931 AKKPG
+931 RKAG
-936 HVYPQV
+936 EAYPSV
-942 EEWSSQQSLAFEKE
+942 TDWSQQEALAFEKE

-966 LDKYDRVIK
+966 LDKHERVLK
-975 RITSGTIAELK
+975 KITGGTIAALK
-986 ERAATGDVKI
+986 ERAQSGEVRMG
-996 SGVVSALKL
+996 GVVSALRL

-1013 YGSFNLEDKS
+1013 YGSFNLEDKT
-1023 GFVEVVAWPDVY
+1023 GFIEVIVWPEAY
-1035 RKSVEFLNS
+1035 KKCAELLGA
-1044 DDPIYVKGRMEVG
+1044 DDPIYVKGKMEVG
-1057 EERMQIFANEI
+1057 EERIQVIANEI
-1068 TSLAQEV
+1068 T
-1075 AKSRLNGGANG
+1075 
-1086 KTNGHGDPS
+1086 
-1095 TRAQVIATGR
+1095 
-1105 SVKIPPRLQGDALAE
+1105 ALAE
-1120 ATEPKM
+1120 AAKNPKN
-1126 DQADAWGLPQGL
+1126 A
-1138 KRVHLYVRE
+1138 VHNTTPEKIDLYVRE
-1147 SEVSSDEL
+1147 NEVSADEL
-1155 MQLRETLLEH
+1155 IRLRDTLLDYPGGH
-1165 RGPCAVV
+1165 TVF
-1172 LHLFDSGKDETV
+1172 LHLRAPANGETV
-1184 IELPDQIR
+1184 IELPEQVRI
-1192 VASTPEFEAT
+1192 APSPELEDMVGRIFG
-1202 VQRLFGSRVSFHSL
+1202 QRISFHSL
-1216 ES
+1216 SS

>member
-1 MEHSRFVHLHCHT
+1 MEHSGFVHLHCHT

-23 KVEKLFQRIKS
+23 KVDKLFQRIKM

-55 REAMK
+55 REAI
-60 QSIKPIIGC
+60 SHGIKPIIGC

-80 KKGVDKGPKEY
+80 KKGVDRGPKEY
-91 NNHLILLAMNREGY
+91 NNHLILLAMNRDGY

-126 DKELLAELNGGL
+126 DKELLKELNGGL

-145 QGEVCQALSAGNI
+145 QGEVSQALSSGNV
-158 EKAKTAAETYASI
+158 EKAKTAAESYLSI
-171 FNDRYYIEIQDN
+171 FGDRYYIEIQDN

-193 LLVEL
+193 LLVEM
-198 AKDLSIPVVATNDC
+198 ARDLSIPVVATNDC
-212 HYGERADFH
+212 HYGERDDFH

-232 KTVDDDNRLK
+232 KTVTDDNRLK
-242 METDELYLKSMEEI
+242 LETDELYLKSAEEMI
-256 KRGFGYCPEAV
+256 GGFDYCPGAV
-267 ERTLEIADR
+267 ERTLEIAER
-276 CNVEIEFGKYHF
+276 CHVEMEFGKYHF
-288 PAFTPP
+288 PTYTPP

-300 DYLDELAHSGLEER
+300 DYLDELARSGLKERLADIEEPE
-314 IKGIDDA
+314 
-321 ALRKAYEDR
+321 LRASYLER
-330 LEYELDV
+330 LEYELEV

-354 NYAKRNGIP
+354 NYAKQNGIP

-447 IKDVGRALGFSF
+447 IKDVGRALGFTF
-459 AETDAIAKLI
+459 AETDMIAKLI

-483 IKMEPRLQDLLKTDP
+483 MKMEPRLPELMKSDP
-498 RVKNLMD
+498 RVKTLIE
-505 HALRLEGLTRHAST
+505 HALRLEGLVRHAST

-541 EGGIVTQFDMGSVE
+541 EGGIVTQFDMSCVE

-570 TLIYDCLKLIETT
+570 TLIHDCLKLIESTQG
-583 REVKVDLE
+583 VKIDLE
-591 HLPLDDK
+591 RLPLDDK
-598 QTYRLLCN
+598 KTYRLLCK

-660 GKEKIKYLHPLL
+660 GKENFKYLHPHL

-686 EQVMQIAQVL
+686 EQVMQIAQIL
-696 GGYSMGD
+696 GGYTMGD

-714 DPEEMAAQRQRFVEG
+714 DPEEMAAQRERFVEG
-729 AQKKKIDAQ
+729 ARKKNIDEKTAT
-738 RAAEIFDQ
+738 EIFDQ

-771 FLKTHYPV
+771 YLKSHYPV
-779 EFMAG
+779 EFMAA

-802 CRERE
+802 CREKG

-818 RAHFTPVGD
+818 RSDFTPVGA
-827 KIRFG
+827 KVRFG

-837 NVGEKAVEV
+837 SVGEKAVEV
-846 ILESRAKEGSFDSL
+846 ILESRRRDGAFQSL
-860 YDFCRR
+860 FDFCRR
-866 VDLTAVNRRVIESLI
+866 VDLTAVNRRVIENLI
-881 KCGAFDSTQMSRAR
+881 NCGAFDSTQVSRAR
-895 MLAALDE
+895 MIGALDE
-902 AIRVGQVFQRDSQSN
+902 AIRAGQAHQRDEASN
-917 QIDIFGLLGGDSKA
+917 QIDIFSLLGTPGKGQNRPGD
-931 AKKPG
+931 
-936 HVYPQV
+936 VYPQV
-942 EEWSSQQSLAFEKE
+942 KEWSQQELLVFEKE

-975 RITSGTIAELK
+975 RVISGTAAGIK
-986 ERAATGDVKI
+986 ERPVAGEVKLA
-996 SGVVSALKL
+996 GVVSALKL

-1013 YGSFNLEDKS
+1013 YGSFNLEDKT
-1023 GFVEVVAWPDVY
+1023 GFLEVIAWPEIY
-1035 RKSVEFLNS
+1035 KKSAELLGS
-1044 DDPIYVKGRMEVG
+1044 DDPIFIKGKLEVG
-1057 EERMQIFANEI
+1057 EDRMQIIANEI
-1068 TSLAQEV
+1068 MPLPEAA
-1075 AKSRLNGGANG
+1075 AKVRVLANG
-1086 KTNGHGDPS
+1086 SPSRNGS
-1095 TRAQVIATGR
+1095 
-1105 SVKIPPRLQGDALAE
+1105 SE
-1120 ATEPKM
+1120 
-1126 DQADAWGLPQGL
+1126 
-1138 KRVHLYVRE
+1138 RVHLYVHE
-1147 SEVSSDEL
+1147 AETSAQDLV
-1155 MQLRETLLEH
+1155 QLREALLNCP
-1165 RGPCAVV
+1165 GSSTVI
-1172 LHLFDSGKDETV
+1172 LHLLAEGVSETL

-1192 VASTPEFEAT
+1192 VASGPELESI
-1202 VQRLFGSRVSFHSL
+1202 VSKLFGPRISFRAL

>member
-23 KVEKLFQRIKS
+23 KIDKLFERIKS

-55 REAMK
+55 RQAM
-60 QSIKPIIGC
+60 SHGIKPIIGC
-69 EIYVAPTSRFE
+69 EIYVAPGSRFE

-91 NNHLILLAMNREGY
+91 NNHLILLAMNHEGY

-115 YMEGFYYKPRI
+115 FMEGFYYKPRI
-126 DKELLAELNGGL
+126 DKDLLKDFNGGL

-145 QGEVCQALSAGNI
+145 QGEVAQALMLGHM
-158 EKAKTAAETYASI
+158 EKAKAAAESYAEI
-171 FNDRYYIEIQDN
+171 FHDRYYIEIQDN
-183 KLAEQEKVNR
+183 KLPQQEQVNP

-198 AKDLSIPVVATNDC
+198 AKDLSLPVVATNDC
-212 HYGERADFH
+212 HYGEREDYN

-232 KTVDDDNRLK
+232 KTVDEDNRLK
-242 METDELYLKSMEEI
+242 METDELYLKSAEEI
-256 KRGFGYCPEAV
+256 RKGFEYCPEAV
-267 ERTLEIADR
+267 ERTLEIAER

-288 PAFTPP
+288 PTFTPP
-294 KEISLD
+294 KAISLD
-300 DYLDELAHSGLEER
+300 DYLDELAHAGLEER
-314 IKGIDDA
+314 LEGVTDPEVG
-321 ALRKAYEDR
+321 KAYTER
-330 LEYELDV
+330 LDYELDV

-354 NYAKRNGIP
+354 NYAKQSGIP

-413 IRGRAQVIQYVKD
+413 IRGRAQVIQYVKE

-475 FDYPLTES
+475 FDYPLTEC
-483 IKMEPRLQDLLKTDP
+483 IRMEPRLQELMKSDP
-498 RVKNLMD
+498 RVKNLID

-541 EGGIVTQFDMGSVE
+541 EGGIVTQFDMDSVE

-570 TLIYDCLKLIETT
+570 TLLDDCLELIEQS
-583 REVKVDLE
+583 RGERLDLNR
-591 HLPLDDK
+591 LSLDDK
-598 QTYRLLCN
+598 KTYRLLCD

-617 TGIREMTVK
+617 GGIREMTK
-626 IRPNCFED
+626 RIRPNCFED

-648 SGMAEEYIKRKH
+648 SGMAESYIKRKH
-660 GKEKIKYLHPLL
+660 GKEKTSYLHRLL

-714 DPEEMAAQRQRFVEG
+714 DPEEMAAQRDRFVEG
-729 AQKKKIDAQ
+729 AQKKNIDAQ
-738 RAAEIFDQ
+738 RATEIFDQ

-771 FLKTHYPV
+771 YLKTHYPV
-779 EFMAG
+779 EFMAA

-802 CRERE
+802 CRNKE

-818 RAHFTPVGD
+818 RSDFTPVGD

-846 ILESRAKEGSFDSL
+846 ILQSREKDGPFQSL
-860 YDFCRR
+860 FDFCRR
-866 VDLTAVNRRVIESLI
+866 VDLTAVNRRVVESLI
-881 KCGAFDSTQMSRAR
+881 KCGAFDSTQVSRAR
-895 MLAALDE
+895 MMGALEE
-902 AIRVGQVFQRDSQSN
+902 AMRSGQTFQRGQESN
-917 QIDIFGLLGGDSKA
+917 QIDIFTMLGSPTPA

-936 HVYPQV
+936 DIYPQV
-942 EEWSSQQSLAFEKE
+942 TEWSGQESLAFEKE
-956 ALGFYITGHP
+956 ALGFYISGHP
-966 LDKYDRVIK
+966 LDKYERVLK
-975 RITSGTIAELK
+975 RITSGAISDLK
-986 ERAATGDVKI
+986 EKASPGDVKI
-996 SGVVSALKL
+996 GGVVSALKL

-1013 YGSFNLEDKS
+1013 YGSFNVEDKS
-1023 GFVEVVAWPDVY
+1023 GFIEVIAWPDVY
-1035 RKSVEFLNS
+1035 KKCADVLGA
-1044 DDPIYVKGRMEVG
+1044 DDPIFLKGRLEVG
-1057 EERMQIFANEI
+1057 EERIQIIANEI
-1068 TSLAQEV
+1068 T
-1075 AKSRLNGGANG
+1075 
-1086 KTNGHGDPS
+1086 
-1095 TRAQVIATGR
+1095 
-1105 SVKIPPRLQGDALAE
+1105 ALAE
-1120 ATEPKM
+1120 VAAKGR
-1126 DQADAWGLPQGL
+1126 ADSGEKPNG
-1138 KRVHLYVRE
+1138 KSDPVHLYICE
-1147 SEVSSDEL
+1147 SEISADEL
-1155 MQLRETLLEH
+1155 NQLRDTLLDYP
-1165 RGPCAVV
+1165 GPSAVFLHV
-1172 LHLFDSGKDETV
+1172 LASPKGETV
-1184 IELPDQIR
+1184 IELPDQVR
-1192 VASTPEFEAT
+1192 VASTPELEAI
-1202 VQRLFGSRVSFHSL
+1202 VEQRFGTRIAFHSL
-1216 ES
+1216 VS

>member
-1 MEHSRFVHLHCHT
+1 MEHSGFVHLHCHT

-23 KVEKLFQRIKS
+23 KVDKLFQRIKM

-55 REAMK
+55 REAI
-60 QSIKPIIGC
+60 SHGIKPIIGC

-80 KKGVDKGPKEY
+80 KKGVDRGPKEY
-91 NNHLILLAMNREGY
+91 NNHLILLAMNRDGY

-126 DKELLAELNGGL
+126 DKELLKELNGGL

-145 QGEVCQALSAGNI
+145 QGEVSQALSSGNV
-158 EKAKTAAETYASI
+158 EKAKTAAESYLSI
-171 FNDRYYIEIQDN
+171 FGDRYYIEIQDN

-193 LLVEL
+193 LLVEM
-198 AKDLSIPVVATNDC
+198 ARDLSIPVVATNDC
-212 HYGERADFH
+212 HYGERDDFH

-232 KTVDDDNRLK
+232 KTVTDDNRLK
-242 METDELYLKSMEEI
+242 LETDELYLKSAEEMI
-256 KRGFGYCPEAV
+256 GGFDYCPGAV
-267 ERTLEIADR
+267 ERTLEIAER
-276 CNVEIEFGKYHF
+276 CHVEMEFGKYHF
-288 PAFTPP
+288 PTYTPP

-300 DYLDELAHSGLEER
+300 DYLDELARSGLKERLADIEEPE
-314 IKGIDDA
+314 
-321 ALRKAYEDR
+321 LRASYLER
-330 LEYELDV
+330 LEYELEV

-354 NYAKRNGIP
+354 NYAKQNGIP

-447 IKDVGRALGFSF
+447 IKDVGRALGFTF
-459 AETDAIAKLI
+459 AETDMIAKLI

-483 IKMEPRLQDLLKTDP
+483 MKMEPRLPELMKSDP
-498 RVKNLMD
+498 RVKTLIE
-505 HALRLEGLTRHAST
+505 HALRLEGLVRHAST

-541 EGGIVTQFDMGSVE
+541 EGGIVTQFDMSCVE

-570 TLIYDCLKLIETT
+570 TLIHDCLKLIESTQG
-583 REVKVDLE
+583 VKIDLE
-591 HLPLDDK
+591 RLPLDDK
-598 QTYRLLCN
+598 KTYRLLCK

-660 GKEKIKYLHPLL
+660 GKENFEYLHPHL

-686 EQVMQIAQVL
+686 EQVMQIAQIL
-696 GGYSMGD
+696 GGYTMGD

-714 DPEEMAAQRQRFVEG
+714 DPEEMAAQRERFVEG
-729 AQKKKIDAQ
+729 ARKKNIDEKTAT
-738 RAAEIFDQ
+738 EIFDQ

-771 FLKTHYPV
+771 YLKSHYPV
-779 EFMAG
+779 EFMAA

-802 CRERE
+802 CREKG

-818 RAHFTPVGD
+818 RSDFTPVGA
-827 KIRFG
+827 KVRFG

-837 NVGEKAVEV
+837 SVGEKAVEV
-846 ILESRAKEGSFDSL
+846 ILESRRRDGAFQSL
-860 YDFCRR
+860 FDFCRR
-866 VDLTAVNRRVIESLI
+866 VDLTAVNRRVIENLI
-881 KCGAFDSTQMSRAR
+881 NCGAFDSTQVSRAR
-895 MLAALDE
+895 MIGALDE
-902 AIRVGQVFQRDSQSN
+902 AIRAGQAHQRDEASN
-917 QIDIFGLLGGDSKA
+917 QIDIFSLLGTPGKGQNRPGD
-931 AKKPG
+931 
-936 HVYPQV
+936 VYPQV
-942 EEWSSQQSLAFEKE
+942 KEWSQQELLVFEKE

-975 RITSGTIAELK
+975 RVISGTAAGIK
-986 ERAATGDVKI
+986 ERPVAGEVKLA
-996 SGVVSALKL
+996 GVVSALKL

-1013 YGSFNLEDKS
+1013 YGSFNLEDKT
-1023 GFVEVVAWPDVY
+1023 GFLEVIAWPEIY
-1035 RKSVEFLNS
+1035 KKSAELLGS
-1044 DDPIYVKGRMEVG
+1044 DDPIFIKGKLEVG
-1057 EERMQIFANEI
+1057 EDRMQIIANEI
-1068 TSLAQEV
+1068 MPLPEAA
-1075 AKSRLNGGANG
+1075 AKVRVLANG
-1086 KTNGHGDPS
+1086 SPSRNGS
-1095 TRAQVIATGR
+1095 
-1105 SVKIPPRLQGDALAE
+1105 SE
-1120 ATEPKM
+1120 
-1126 DQADAWGLPQGL
+1126 
-1138 KRVHLYVRE
+1138 RVHLYVHE
-1147 SEVSSDEL
+1147 AETSAQDLV
-1155 MQLRETLLEH
+1155 QLREALLNCP
-1165 RGPCAVV
+1165 GSSTVI
-1172 LHLFDSGKDETV
+1172 LHLLAEGVSETL

-1192 VASTPEFEAT
+1192 VASGPELESI
-1202 VQRLFGSRVSFHSL
+1202 VSKLFGPRISFRAL

>member
-1 MEHSRFVHLHCHT
+1 MEHSRFVHLHCHS

-23 KVEKLFQRIKS
+23 KIDKLFARIKK

-55 REAMK
+55 REAM
-60 QSIKPIIGC
+60 SNGIKPIIGC

-80 KKGVDKGPKEY
+80 RKGVDKGPKEY
-91 NNHLILLAMNREGY
+91 NNHLILLAKNREGY

-115 YMEGFYYKPRI
+115 YIEGFYYKPRI
-126 DKELLAELNGGL
+126 DKEILREFNGGL

-145 QGEVCQALSAGNI
+145 QGEVSQALSGGQF
-158 EKAKTAAETYASI
+158 EKAKFAAETYASI
-171 FNDRYYIEIQDN
+171 FGDRYYIEIQDN

-193 LLVEL
+193 LLVDL

-212 HYGERADFH
+212 HYGEREDYH

-232 KTVDDDNRLK
+232 KTINDDNRLK
-242 METDELYLKSMEEI
+242 LETDELYLKSAEEMHQ
-256 KRGFGYCPEAV
+256 GFEYCPGAV

-276 CNVEIEFGKYHF
+276 CNVELEFGKYHF
-288 PAFTPP
+288 PNFTPP

-300 DYLDELAHSGLEER
+300 DYLDELAHKGLNE
-314 IKGIDDA
+314 
-321 ALRKAYEDR
+321 R
-330 LEYELDV
+330 LEGVTAPEVIKNYCERLDYELGV
-337 IKRMQFPGYF
+337 IKSMQFPGYF

-354 NYAKRNGIP
+354 NYAKQNGIP

-371 AGSLVAYALKITDLD
+371 AGSLVAYALRITDLD

-447 IKDVGRALGFSF
+447 IRDVGRALGFSF
-459 AETDAIAKLI
+459 AETDAIAKLV

-475 FDYPLTES
+475 FDYPLTEAM
-483 IKMEPRLQDLLKTDP
+483 KMEPRLPEMMKSDP
-498 RVKNLMD
+498 RVKTLMD
-505 HALRLEGLTRHAST
+505 HALRLEGLVRHAST

-541 EGGIVTQFDMGSVE
+541 EGGIVTQFDMSAVE

-570 TLIYDCLKLIETT
+570 TLLYDCLKLIEVT
-583 REVKVDLE
+583 RGEKIDLNR
-591 HLPLDDK
+591 LALDDK
-598 QTYRLLCN
+598 KTYRTLCD

-660 GKEKIKYLHPLL
+660 GKEKFKYLHPLL
-672 EPVLKDTYGVIVYQ
+672 ESILKDTYGVIVYQ

-696 GGYSMGD
+696 SGYSMGD

-714 DPEEMAAQRQRFVEG
+714 DPDEMAAQRERFVDG
-729 AQKKKIDAQ
+729 ARKKKIDDKKAT
-738 RAAEIFDQ
+738 EIFDQ

-771 FLKTHYPV
+771 YLKTHYPV
-779 EFMAG
+779 EFMAS

-802 CRERE
+802 CRDKD

-813 DINES
+813 DVNES
-818 RAHFTPVGD
+818 RAYFTPVGD

-846 ILESRAKEGSFDSL
+846 ILESRSQAGPFESL
-860 YDFCRR
+860 FDFCRR
-866 VDLTAVNRRVIESLI
+866 VDMTAVNRRVIESLI
-881 KCGAFDSTQMSRAR
+881 KCGAFDGTHVSRAR
-895 MLAALDE
+895 MTGALDD
-902 AIRVGQVFQRDSQSN
+902 AMKAGQAHQRDQSSN
-917 QIDIFGLLGGDSKA
+917 QIDIFAMLGTP
-931 AKKPG
+931 AKGANKPG
-936 HVYPQV
+936 DVYPQV
-942 EEWSSQQSLAFEKE
+942 TEWTSQETLAFEKE

-966 LDKYDRVIK
+966 LDKFERALT
-975 RITSGTIAELK
+975 RITSGTVSASK
-986 ERAATGDVKI
+986 EKAQSGEIRLG
-996 SGVVSALKL
+996 GVVSALKL
-1005 RNTKKGDR
+1005 RNTKKGER
-1013 YGSFNLEDKS
+1013 YANFNLEDKT
-1023 GFVEVVAWPDVY
+1023 GFIEVIVWPDTY
-1035 RKSVEFLNS
+1035 KKSAELLS
-1044 DDPIYVKGRMEVG
+1044 ADDPIFVKGRLEVG
-1057 EERMQIFANEI
+1057 EERMQVIANEVVL
-1068 TSLAQEV
+1068 LADA
-1075 AKSRLNGGANG
+1075 AKNQKNGQ
-1086 KTNGHGDPS
+1086 TNGN
-1095 TRAQVIATGR
+1095 GR
-1105 SVKIPPRLQGDALAE
+1105 SNGEK
-1120 ATEPKM
+1120 
-1126 DQADAWGLPQGL
+1126 
-1138 KRVHLYVRE
+1138 VHLYVRE
-1147 SEVSSDEL
+1147 SEVSADEL
-1155 MQLRETLLEH
+1155 VRLRDTLLDYP
-1165 RGPCAVV
+1165 GPATVY
-1172 LHLFDSGKDETV
+1172 LHMLASANGETI
-1184 IELPDQIR
+1184 IELPEQVRITSSPALAD
-1192 VASTPEFEAT
+1192 T
-1202 VQRLFGSRVSFHSL
+1202 VERLFGSRVSFHSL
-1216 ES
+1216 DS

>member
-23 KVEKLFQRIKS
+23 KVDKLFERIQA

-55 REAMK
+55 REAL
-60 QSIKPIIGC
+60 SHGITPIIGC

-91 NNHLILLAMNREGY
+91 NNHLILLAMNNVGY

-126 DKELLAELNGGL
+126 DKELLKELNGGL

-145 QGEVCQALSAGNI
+145 QGEVSQALNYGI
-158 EKAKTAAETYASI
+158 YEKAKVAAETYASI
-171 FNDRYYIEIQDN
+171 FGDRYYIEIQDN

-193 LLVEL
+193 QLVEL
-198 AKDLSIPVVATNDC
+198 AKELSIPVVATNDC

-232 KTVDDDNRLK
+232 KTVTDDNRLK
-242 METDELYLKSMEEI
+242 LETDELYLKSVDEMVH
-256 KRGFGYCPEAV
+256 GFDYCPGAV

-288 PAFTPP
+288 PTFTPP

-300 DYLDELAHSGLEER
+300 DYLDELAKQGLEER
-314 IKGIDDA
+314 LAGVTDA
-321 ALRKAYEDR
+321 EARKNYYER

-337 IKRMQFPGYF
+337 IKRMKFPGYF

-354 NYAKRNGIP
+354 NYAKQNGIP

-447 IKDVGRALGFSF
+447 IRDVGRAIGMSF

-475 FDYPLTES
+475 FDYPLTEAM
-483 IKMEPRLQDLLKTDP
+483 KMEPRLPEMMKGDP
-498 RVKNLMD
+498 RVKTLIE
-505 HALRLEGLTRHAST
+505 HALRLEGLVRHAST

-541 EGGIVTQFDMGSVE
+541 EGGIVTQYDMSCVE

-570 TLIYDCLKLIETT
+570 TLLHDCLKLIEVT
-583 REVKVDLE
+583 RGEKIDLNR
-591 HLPLDDK
+591 LDLDDK
-598 QTYRLLCN
+598 KAYRTLCN

-672 EPVLKDTYGVIVYQ
+672 ETILKDTHGVIVYQ

-696 GGYSMGD
+696 GGYTMGD

-714 DPEEMAAQRQRFVEG
+714 DPEEMAAQRERFVAG
-729 AQKKKIDAQ
+729 AIQQKIDEK
-738 RAAEIFDQ
+738 RATEIFDQ

-771 FLKTHYPV
+771 YLKTHYPV
-779 EFMAG
+779 EFMAA
-784 LMTSEMG
+784 LMTAEMG

-802 CRERE
+802 CREKE

-818 RAHFTPVGD
+818 RSDFTPLGD

-846 ILESRAKEGSFDSL
+846 ILQSRTQDGPFDSL
-860 YDFCRR
+860 FDFCRR
-866 VDLTAVNRRVIESLI
+866 VDMTAVNRRVIENLI
-881 KCGAFDSTQMSRAR
+881 KCGAYDSTQVSRAR
-895 MLAALDE
+895 MFGALED
-902 AIRVGQVFQRDSQSN
+902 AMKAGQAHQRDQASN
-917 QIDIFGLLGGDSKA
+917 QIDIFGMLGTPGKG

-936 HVYPQV
+936 DVYPPV
-942 EEWSSQQSLAFEKE
+942 TEWSSQESLAFEKE
-956 ALGFYITGHP
+956 SLGFYISGHP
-966 LDKYDRVIK
+966 LDKHERALK
-975 RITSGTIAELK
+975 KITSGTIAALK
-986 ERAATGDVKI
+986 EKAAAGEVRLG
-996 SGVVSALKL
+996 GVVSALKL

-1013 YGSFNLEDKS
+1013 YGNFNLEDKT
-1023 GFVEVVAWPDVY
+1023 GFIEVITWPDIY
-1035 RKSVEFLNS
+1035 KKCAELLGA
-1044 DDPIYVKGRMEVG
+1044 DDPIFVKGRLEVG
-1057 EERMQIFANEI
+1057 EDRMQVIANEV
-1068 TSLAQEV
+1068 TALADAV
-1075 AKSRLNGGANG
+1075 KNPKNGFGNG
-1086 KTNGHGDPS
+1086 KTNGNGE
-1095 TRAQVIATGR
+1095 
-1105 SVKIPPRLQGDALAE
+1105 K
-1120 ATEPKM
+1120 
-1126 DQADAWGLPQGL
+1126 
-1138 KRVHLYVRE
+1138 VHLYVRE
-1147 SEVSSDEL
+1147 SDVCAEEL
-1155 MQLRETLLEH
+1155 VRLRDTLLDYPG
-1165 RGPCAVV
+1165 RSVV
-1172 LHLFDSGKDETV
+1172 FLHLLGAGQGETV
-1184 IELPDQIR
+1184 IELPDQVRI
-1192 VASTPEFEAT
+1192 ASSPELEAT
-1202 VQRLFGSRVSFHSL
+1202 VEQLFGARVTFHSL
-1216 ES
+1216 DS